1 MTSPVVAASPGTS
14 TQCLGR
20 LPAYAVLWSLIVV
33 VAGCS
38 GTMESVSTNPLC
50 GRLNGAVTSG
60 RIRSAALGGSIRWD
74 ARSAPWSPKSGDPAD
89 RPLLILL
96 QGARADPSQ
105 WTDIGID
112 RAIKE
117 MTVNRRG
124 PSPVVVTPDVKAGT
138 PLDAAQRFLAVE
150 LIPLARRCFGAT
162 DDPAHRAVGGISAGG
177 RIALFVA
184 AGHPDLFSVAGGH
197 SPAVH
202 TDEADALA
210 RDLAQAQTRVQLD
223 AGSQDGFRPGTTAL
237 DTALHRRGD
246 DAQLRIPPGQH
257 DRRYWRAQLPSYLA
271 FYFERI

>member
-1 MTSPVVAASPGTS
+1 MKMVGTASRGAVTR
-14 TQCLGR
+14 GRVR
-20 LPAYAVLWSLIVV
+20 LPAGALLCSLIVV

-38 GTMESVSTNPLC
+38 GTTGSVSTNRPC
-50 GRLNGAVTSG
+50 GRRNGAVTSG
-60 RIRSAALGGSIRWD
+60 QIPSAALGRSIRWD
-74 ARSAPWSPKSGDPAD
+74 ARGGPWSPKSGDPAD
-89 RPLLILL
+89 RPLLVLL
-96 QGARADPSQ
+96 QGAGADPSQ
-105 WTDIGID
+105 WTDIGLD

-117 MTVNRRG
+117 VTVNRRD

-150 LIPLARRCFGAT
+150 LVPLARRCFGAT

-177 RIALFVA
+177 RTALFVA

-210 RDLAQAQTRVQLD
+210 RDLAQAQTRMQLD

-237 DTALHRRGD
+237 GNALHGRGN
-246 DAQLRIPPGQH
+246 DARVRIPPGQH

>member
-1 MTSPVVAASPGTS
+1 VTSPIGLVSPGSVANCLCRLS
-14 TQCLGR
+14 TGAL
-20 LPAYAVLWSLIVV
+20 LWSLIIV

-38 GTMESVSTNPLC
+38 GPAGSASTSQPC
-50 GRLNGAVTSG
+50 GRRNGAVTSG
-60 RIRSAALGGSIRWD
+60 QIRSAALGRSIRWD
-74 ARSAPWSPKSGDPAD
+74 ARSAPWSPKSGGLAD
-89 RPLLILL
+89 RPLLVLL
-96 QGARADPSQ
+96 QGAGADPSQ
-105 WTDIGID
+105 WTDIGLD
-112 RAIKE
+112 SAIKE
-117 MTVNRRG
+117 TTVNRRD

-138 PLDAAQRFLAVE
+138 PLDAAQRFLAME
-150 LIPLARRCFGAT
+150 LIPLARRCFGVT

-177 RIALFVA
+177 RTALFVA

-237 DTALHRRGD
+237 GMALHRRGN
-246 DAQLRIPPGQH
+246 DAHLRIPPGQH
-257 DRRYWRAQLPSYLA
+257 DRRYWQAQLPSYLV